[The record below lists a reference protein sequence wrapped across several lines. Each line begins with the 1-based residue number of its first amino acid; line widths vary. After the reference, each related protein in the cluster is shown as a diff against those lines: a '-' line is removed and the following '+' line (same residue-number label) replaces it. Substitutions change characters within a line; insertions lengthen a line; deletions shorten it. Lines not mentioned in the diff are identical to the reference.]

1 MAKDL
6 TTSNVHRKNILN
18 NQYALQ
24 EIESEIG
31 FPGILFEGCL
41 RYTKRQ
47 IAQFYA
53 IDERTINRYLE
64 QHEDEFSSN
73 GYEVLS
79 GKRLK
84 DFKAAYE
91 QYISNL
97 ADGKDIHVPTMP
109 DDVKDMDVPNMPN
122 SSDTD
127 VGTMDSDDTDMNVAI
142 MEDSIK
148 KTSVLGVFSF
158 RAFLNIGM
166 LLTESD
172 RAKQL
177 RVLILDIVIDTI
189 NSKIGG
195 NTKYINQR
203 EEEFLPSAIREF
215 NYRQAFTN
223 ALDDCIV
230 DNKWKYAQF
239 TDAVYKSIFHENAK
253 EYKQILKLKQK
264 ESVRDTMYSEVLDLI
279 AAYENGF
286 ADILRK
292 KKDEKGRKLT
302 MPEAKLLF
310 NQFEQFHVAAF
321 TPLLE
326 KARTLMASRDM
337 VFRDALHEKLK
348 NYVTHLTVDEFE
360 KFLGEKSKTLEERLK
375 ENIDV
380 FKRLKAR

>member
-1 MAKDL
+1 MEGYQPIKEVFKNKMSPKVMAKDL
-6 TTSNVHRKNILN
+6 TTSNIHRKNILN
-18 NQYALQ
+18 NKYALQ
-24 EIESEIG
+24 EIEKEVA
-31 FPGILFEGCL
+31 FRGILFEGSL

-47 IAQFYA
+47 IAQFYD

-64 QHEDEFSSN
+64 QHEDEFKEN
-73 GYEVLS
+73 GYEVLR
-79 GKRLK
+79 GKRLN
-84 DFKAAYE
+84 DFKQAYE
-91 QYISNL
+91 QYFNAL
-97 ADGKDIHVPTMP
+97 DDGKDIDVPTMP
-109 DDVKDMDVPNMPN
+109 DND
-122 SSDTD
+122 SDIH
-127 VGTMDSDDTDMNVAI
+127 VGTMH
-142 MEDSIK
+142 ESIK
-148 KTSVLGVFSF
+148 KTSIIGVFSF

-177 RVLILDIVIDTI
+177 RALILDIVIDTI

-215 NYRQAFTN
+215 NYRQAFTD
-223 ALDDCIV
+223 ALDNCIV

-253 EYKQILKLKQK
+253 EYKKILNLKSK
-264 ESVRDTMYSEVLDLI
+264 DSARDTMYSEVLDLI

-286 ADILRK
+286 ADILCK
-292 KKDEKGRKLT
+292 KKEGIDRKLT
-302 MPEAKLLF
+302 MPEAQQLF
-310 NQFEQFHVAAF
+310 KHFEQFHNAAF

-348 NYVTHLTVDEFE
+348 SYVTHLTADEFE
-360 KFLGEKSKTLEERLK
+360 KFLGEKSKALEERLK

-380 FKRLKAR
+380 FKRLKDR

>member
-18 NQYALQ
+18 NKYALQ
-24 EIESEIG
+24 EIEQEVA
-31 FPGILFEGCL
+31 FPGILFEGSL

-47 IAQFYA
+47 IAQFFD

-64 QHEDEFSSN
+64 QHEAEFAGN

-79 GKRLK
+79 GKRLRE
-84 DFKAAYE
+84 FKEAYE
-91 QYISNL
+91 QYISDL
-97 ADGKDIHVPTMP
+97 P
-109 DDVKDMDVPNMPN
+109 DVKDMNVPNMPDG
-122 SSDTD
+122 SDTD
-127 VGTMDSDDTDMNVAI
+127 AANISKAPKV
-142 MEDSIK
+142 
-148 KTSVLGVFSF
+148 GVFSF

-177 RVLILDIVIDTI
+177 RALILDIVIDTI

-215 NYRQAFTN
+215 NYRQAFTD

-230 DNKWKYAQF
+230 ENKWKYAQF

-253 EYKQILKLKQK
+253 EYKKILNLKSK
-264 ESVRDTMYSEVLDLI
+264 DSARDTMYSEVLDLI

-286 ADILRK
+286 ADILCK
-292 KKDEKGRKLT
+292 KKEEIGRELT
-302 MPEAKLLF
+302 MPEAQQLF
-310 NQFEQFHVAAF
+310 KQFEQFHDAAF
-321 TPLLE
+321 KPLLE

-348 NYVTHLTVDEFE
+348 SYVTHLTAEEFD
-360 KFLGEKSKTLEERLK
+360 KFLGDKSKALEERLK
-375 ENIDV
+375 DNMDV
-380 FKRLKAR
+380 FKRLKNR

>member
-6 TTSNVHRKNILN
+6 TQSNVHRKNILN
-18 NQYALQ
+18 NKYALQ
-24 EIESEIG
+24 EIEQEVA
-31 FPGILFEGCL
+31 FPGILFEGSL

-47 IAQFYA
+47 IAQFYD
-53 IDERTINRYLE
+53 IDERTIERYLE

-73 GYEVLS
+73 GYEVLT

-84 DFKAAYE
+84 EFKQAYE
-91 QYISNL
+91 QYITAL
-97 ADGKDIHVPTMP
+97 ADGKDMNVPTMP
-109 DDVKDMDVPNMPN
+109 DDVKDIDVPNIKDG
-122 SSDTD
+122 SDTD
-127 VGTMDSDDTDMNVAI
+127 VGTTESDVNDMNVAN
-142 MEDSIK
+142 MDESIK

-177 RVLILDIVIDTI
+177 RALILDIVIDTI

-203 EEEFLPSAIREF
+203 EEEFLPSAIREY
-215 NYRQAFTN
+215 NYRKAFTD

-239 TDAVYKSIFHENAK
+239 TDAVYKSIFHEKAK
-253 EYKQILKLKQK
+253 EYKKILNLKSK
-264 ESVRDTMYSEVLDLI
+264 DSARDTMYSEVLDLV

-286 ADILRK
+286 ADMLRQ
-292 KKDEKGRKLT
+292 KKDEKGDKLS
-302 MPEAKLLF
+302 MPEARQLF
-310 NQFEQFHVAAF
+310 DSFEQFHSAAF

-348 NYVTHLTVDEFE
+348 NYVTHLTADEFD

-380 FKRLKAR
+380 FKRLKDR

>member
-18 NQYALQ
+18 NKYALQ

-31 FPGILFEGCL
+31 FPGVLFDGSL
-41 RYTKRQ
+41 RYTRRQ
-47 IAQFYA
+47 VASFYD
-53 IDERTINRYLE
+53 IDERTISRYIE
-64 QHEDEFSSN
+64 QHDKELRDN
-73 GYEVLS
+73 GYEVD
-79 GKRLK
+79 GKDNDVPTNDVDVKDIDVPNIPEGVDDEADISDTSISKAPKLGVF
-84 DFKAAYE
+84 DFKA
-91 QYISNL
+91 
-97 ADGKDIHVPTMP
+97 
-109 DDVKDMDVPNMPN
+109 
-122 SSDTD
+122 
-127 VGTMDSDDTDMNVAI
+127 
-142 MEDSIK
+142 
-148 KTSVLGVFSF
+148 
-158 RAFLNIGM
+158 FLNLGM
-166 LLTESD
+166 LLTESE

-177 RVLILDIVIDTI
+177 RAFVLDIVIDTI

-215 NYRQAFTN
+215 NYCETFTN
-223 ALDDCIV
+223 ALDHCIV

-286 ADILRK
+286 ADILTK
-292 KKDEKGRKLT
+292 KKEEKDRKLT

-310 NQFEQFHVAAF
+310 NQSEQFHDATF

-326 KARTLMASRDM
+326 KSRTLMASRDM

-348 NYVTHLTVDEFE
+348 NYVTHVTADELE
-360 KFLGEKSKTLEERLK
+360 KFLGEKSITLEERLK
-375 ENIDV
+375 ENIDG
-380 FKRLKAR
+380 FKRLKDR

>member
-18 NQYALQ
+18 NRYALK
-24 EIESEIG
+24 EIEKEVA
-31 FPGILFEGCL
+31 FPGVLFEGSL

-47 IAQFYA
+47 IAQFYD
-53 IDERTINRYLE
+53 IDERTVNRYLE
-64 QHEDEFSSN
+64 QHEVEFRDN
-73 GYEVLS
+73 GYKVLN

-84 DFKAAYE
+84 AFKQAYE
-91 QYISNL
+91 LYVSNL
-97 ADGKDIHVPTMP
+97 LDGKDTNVPTMP
-109 DDVKDMDVPNMPN
+109 ENIKDVDVPNAKID
-122 SSDTD
+122 S
-127 VGTMDSDDTDMNVAI
+127 GTGAGNIDNGTRIYFATLD
-142 MEDSIK
+142 ESIK

-177 RVLILDIVIDTI
+177 RALILDIVIDTI

-195 NTKYINQR
+195 HTKYINQR

-215 NYRQAFTN
+215 NYRQAFTD
-223 ALDDCIV
+223 ALDVCIV
-230 DNKWKYAQF
+230 NNKWKYAQF
-239 TDAVYKSIFHENAK
+239 TDAVYKSIFRENAK
-253 EYKQILKLKQK
+253 EYKKILNLKSK
-264 ESVRDTMYSEVLDLI
+264 DLARDTMYSEVLDLI

-286 ADILRK
+286 ADMLK
-292 KKDEKGRKLT
+292 QEKEKKGRKLT
-302 MPEAKLLF
+302 VPEAQQLF
-310 NQFEQFHVAAF
+310 KYFEQFHHAAF

-348 NYVTHLTVDEFE
+348 SYITHLTAEEFD
-360 KFLGEKSKTLEERLK
+360 KFLGDKSKALEERLK

-380 FKRLKAR
+380 FKRLKDR

>member
-18 NQYALQ
+18 NKYALT
-24 EIESEIG
+24 EIEKEVA
-31 FPGILFEGCL
+31 FPGILFEGSL

-47 IAQFYA
+47 IAQFYD
-53 IDERTINRYLE
+53 IDERTIDRYLE
-64 QHEDEFSSN
+64 QHEQEFKEN
-73 GYEVLS
+73 GYEVLT

-84 DFKAAYE
+84 DFKVAYE
-91 QYISNL
+91 QYISDL
-97 ADGKDIHVPTMP
+97 ADGKDTNVQTKP
-109 DDVKDMDVPNMPN
+109 DNIKNGN
-122 SSDTD
+122 DTD
-127 VGTMDSDDTDMNVAI
+127 VGTIDADVNDMNVANI
-142 MEDSIK
+142 SRAPK
-148 KTSVLGVFSF
+148 VGVFSF

-166 LLTESD
+166 LLTASD

-177 RVLILDIVIDTI
+177 RALILDIVIDTI

-223 ALDDCIV
+223 ALDDCLV
-230 DNKWKYAQF
+230 ENKWKYAKF
-239 TDAVYKSIFHENAK
+239 TDAVYNSIFKENAK
-253 EYKQILKLKQK
+253 EYKQILNLKSK
-264 ESVRDTMYSEVLDLI
+264 DSAPDTMYSEVLDMV

-286 ADILRK
+286 AEFLREGK
-292 KKDEKGRKLT
+292 KAKGKKLT
-302 MPEAKLLF
+302 VPEAWQLF
-310 NQFEQFHVAAF
+310 KNFEQSHSAAF

-337 VFRDALHEKLK
+337 VFRDALHERLK
-348 NYVTHLTVDEFE
+348 TYVTHLSGDEFD
-360 KFLGEKSKTLEERLK
+360 KFLGEKSKVLEERLK

-380 FKRLKAR
+380 FKRLKDR

>member
-1 MAKDL
+1 MTKDL

-18 NQYALQ
+18 NKYALQ
-24 EIESEIG
+24 EIEQEVA
-31 FPGILFEGCL
+31 FPGILFEGSL

-47 IAQFYA
+47 IAQFYD

-73 GYEVLS
+73 GYEVLT
-79 GKRLK
+79 GKRLR

-91 QYISNL
+91 QYISGL
-97 ADGKDIHVPTMP
+97 T
-109 DDVKDMDVPNMPN
+109 DVKDMNVPNIPDGRN
-122 SSDTD
+122 EYF
-127 VGTMDSDDTDMNVAI
+127 GTIDSHVTDMNVGNISKAPKVGI
-142 MEDSIK
+142 
-148 KTSVLGVFSF
+148 FSF

-166 LLTESD
+166 LLTESN

-177 RVLILDIVIDTI
+177 RALILDIVIDTI
-189 NSKIGG
+189 NTKIGG

-215 NYRQAFTN
+215 NYRQAFTD

-230 DNKWKYAQF
+230 NNKWKYAQF

-253 EYKQILKLKQK
+253 EYKKILNLKSK
-264 ESVRDTMYSEVLDLI
+264 DSARDTMYSEVLDLI

-292 KKDEKGRKLT
+292 QKKEKGRKLS

-310 NQFEQFHVAAF
+310 NQFEQFHDAAF

-337 VFRDALHEKLK
+337 AFRDALHEKLK
-348 NYVTHLTVDEFE
+348 SYVTHLTAEEFD
-360 KFLGEKSKTLEERLK
+360 KFLGEKSKALEERLK

-380 FKRLKAR
+380 FKRLKDR

>member
-6 TTSNVHRKNILN
+6 TTSDIHRKNILN
-18 NQYALQ
+18 NRYALQ
-24 EIESEIG
+24 EIEKEVG
-31 FPGILFEGCL
+31 FPGILFEGSL

-47 IAQFYA
+47 IAQFYD

-64 QHEDEFSSN
+64 QHEAEFTGN
-73 GYEVLS
+73 GYEVLN
-79 GKRLK
+79 GKRLRA
-84 DFKAAYE
+84 FKEAYD
-91 QYISNL
+91 QYISDLSDVKDMNVPNMQ
-97 ADGKDIHVPTMP
+97 DG
-109 DDVKDMDVPNMPN
+109 KDMDVPTMLDG
-122 SSDTD
+122 SDTD
-127 VGTMDSDDTDMNVAI
+127 VGTMNSDVADMNVAN
-142 MEDSIK
+142 MDESIK
-148 KTSVLGVFSF
+148 KTSVLGIFSF

-166 LLTESD
+166 LLTESE

-177 RVLILDIVIDTI
+177 RALILDIVIDTI
-189 NSKIGG
+189 NAKIGG

-253 EYKQILKLKQK
+253 EYKQILNLKAK
-264 ESVRDTMYSEVLDLI
+264 DSARDTMYSEVLDLI

-286 ADILRK
+286 AEFLCNK
-292 KKDEKGRKLT
+292 KEEIGRRLT
-302 MPEAKLLF
+302 MPEAKLMF
-310 NQFEQFHVAAF
+310 DQFEKFHGAAF
-321 TPLLE
+321 RPLLE
-326 KARTLMASRDM
+326 KVRTLMASRDM

-348 NYVTHLTVDEFE
+348 SYVTHLTADEFE
-360 KFLGEKSKTLEERLK
+360 KFLGEKSMALEERLK

-380 FKRLKAR
+380 FKRLKDR

>member
-6 TTSNVHRKNILN
+6 TSSNIHRKNILN
-18 NQYALQ
+18 NKYALQ
-24 EIESEIG
+24 EIEKEVA
-31 FPGILFEGCL
+31 FPGILFDGSL

-47 IAQFYA
+47 IAQFYD
-53 IDERTINRYLE
+53 IDERTIERYLE
-64 QHEDEFSSN
+64 QHETEFKEN
-73 GYEVLS
+73 GYEVLR
-79 GKRLK
+79 GKKLN
-84 DFKAAYE
+84 DFKQTYE
-91 QYISNL
+91 QFISDLN
-97 ADGKDIHVPTMP
+97 DGKDMNVPTMP
-109 DDVKDMDVPNMPN
+109 DDG
-122 SSDTD
+122 SDIN
-127 VGTMDSDDTDMNVAI
+127 VATMD
-142 MEDSIK
+142 ESIK
-148 KTSVLGVFSF
+148 KTSVLGVFNF

-177 RVLILDIVIDTI
+177 RALILDIVIDTI

-215 NYRQAFTN
+215 NYRQEFTD

-239 TDAVYKSIFHENAK
+239 TDAVYSSIFHENAK
-253 EYKQILKLKQK
+253 DYKKILNLKSK
-264 ESVRDTMYSEVLDLI
+264 DSARDTMYSEVLDLV

-286 ADILRK
+286 AAILRK
-292 KKDEKGRKLT
+292 KKEEKGRPLT
-302 MPEAKLLF
+302 MPEAKHLF
-310 NQFEQFHVAAF
+310 KLFEQFHDAAF

-348 NYVTHLTVDEFE
+348 SYVTHLTADEFD
-360 KFLGEKSKTLEERLK
+360 KFLGEKSKVLEERLK

-380 FKRLKAR
+380 FKRLKDR

>member
-6 TTSNVHRKNILN
+6 TKSDVHRKNILN
-18 NQYALQ
+18 NKYALQ
-24 EIESEIG
+24 EIEKEVA
-31 FPGILFEGCL
+31 FPGILFEGSF

-47 IAQFYA
+47 IAQFYDV
-53 IDERTINRYLE
+53 DERTINRYLE
-64 QHEDEFSSN
+64 QHEEEFKEN
-73 GYEVLS
+73 GYEVLR
-79 GKRLK
+79 GKRLTE
-84 DFKAAYE
+84 FKHTYE
-91 QYISNL
+91 QYIKEF
-97 ADGKDIHVPTMP
+97 ADGKDMNVPTMP
-109 DDVKDMDVPNMPN
+109 AG
-122 SSDTD
+122 SDTD
-127 VGTMDSDDTDMNVAI
+127 VGTMNVGSMA
-142 MEDSIK
+142 ESIK
-148 KTSVLGVFSF
+148 KTSVLGVFNF
-158 RAFLNIGM
+158 RSFLNIGM

-177 RVLILDIVIDTI
+177 RALILDIVIDTI

-215 NYRQAFTN
+215 NYRRAFTN

-264 ESVRDTMYSEVLDLI
+264 ESARDTMYSEVLDLI

-286 ADILRK
+286 ADFLRK
-292 KKDEKGRKLT
+292 KKEEKGRKLT
-302 MPEAKLLF
+302 MPEANLLF
-310 NQFEQFHVAAF
+310 KQFEQLHGAAF

-348 NYVTHLTVDEFE
+348 NYITHLTADEFE
-360 KFLGEKSKTLEERLK
+360 KFLGEKSKTLEKRLK

-380 FKRLKAR
+380 FKRLKDR